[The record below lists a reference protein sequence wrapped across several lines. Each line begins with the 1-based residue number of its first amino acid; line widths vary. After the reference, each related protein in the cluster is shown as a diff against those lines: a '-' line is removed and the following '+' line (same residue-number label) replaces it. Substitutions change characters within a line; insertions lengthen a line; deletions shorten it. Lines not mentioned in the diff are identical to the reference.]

1 MDPKSSANKRQRQIG
16 YLVTC
21 PICLEY
27 FVDPRLLSCSHTYCH
42 RCIVQIAASSGGQF
56 ECSMRDGTIIR
67 ANQIDSLPVNRA
79 VQDMVDLLP
88 NIVDT
93 NSRSAGTSK
102 SILGQI
108 LACSF

>member
-1 MDPKSSANKRQRQIG
+1 MDPESSTNQNQGQIG
-16 YLVTC
+16 YFVTC
-21 PICLEY
+21 PICQGY

-42 RCIVQIAASSGGQF
+42 RCIVQTAASSGGQF
-56 ECSMRDGTIIR
+56 ECPMRDGTIIR

-79 VQDMVDLLP
+79 IQNMVHYFGDP
-88 NIVDT
+88 GD
-93 NSRSAGTSK
+93 GTSK